1 MRAATVEK
9 AVDDGLRRRGLS
21 RSWGPQELEPLPI
34 AGVEGSKTETVE
46 VSALCHVLGVSS
58 VVEEEVVEGDVA
70 QIWAWKI
77 WLR

>member
-34 AGVEGSKTETVE
+34 AGVEGS
-46 VSALCHVLGVSS
+46 
-58 VVEEEVVEGDVA
+58 
-70 QIWAWKI
+70 
-77 WLR
+77 